1 MGELKMKL
9 TRQVLK
15 EMVLRE
21 MATFHSAKEKI
32 GAGKTFAVFSS
43 YRGERSARQNRIVD
57 QQVREFLKSTGYP
70 YTVVEG
76 GYKETPKDPITGEP
90 TGEESVSQIEKSYLV
105 FDDETRPDVAKTGM
119 SLFDVANRACAMSD
133 QESFSYGYPRTI
145 VEPNGEERQEPFIA
159 IYPTGA
165 PAPGEEHRIK
175 KSWSGPWNSL
185 DKMMNDT
192 GYYTK
197 VRGTK
202 ATFAESIRQLRQQ
215 VDNSKSELEKRGLRH
230 QIEVLLEL
238 QRMK

>member
-1 MGELKMKL
+1 MKL
-9 TRQVLK
+9 TKNLLE
-15 EMVLRE
+15 EMILRE
-21 MATFHSAKEKI
+21 MATFEKAKTKI

-43 YRGERSARQNRIVD
+43 YRGERSARENRIVD
-57 QQVREFLKSTGYP
+57 QKVREFLNSTGYP

-76 GYKETPKDPITGEP
+76 GYKETPKDPETGEP

-105 FDDETRPDVAKTGM
+105 FEDEVRPDVPKTDM
-119 SLFDVANRACAMSD
+119 SLFDVANRACRMSD

-145 VEPNGEERQEPFIA
+145 VEPTGEERQEPFIA

-165 PAPGEEHRIK
+165 PEPGEDHRIK

-185 DKMMNDT
+185 DRMMQDT

-202 ATFAESIRQLRQQ
+202 ATFAESIRSLKQQ
-215 VDNSKSELEKRGLRH
+215 VRDSKSELEKRDLRH

-238 QRMK
+238 QRIR

>member
-1 MGELKMKL
+1 
-9 TRQVLK
+9 
-15 EMVLRE
+15 
-21 MATFHSAKEKI
+21 MATFQSAKNKI
-32 GAGKTFAVFSS
+32 GTGKTFAVFST
-43 YRGERSARQNRIVD
+43 YRGERSARENRVVD
-57 QQVREFLKSTGYP
+57 QQVRQFLNSTGYP

-76 GYKETPKDPITGEP
+76 GYKETPKDPTTGEP
-90 TGEESVSQIEKSYLV
+90 TGEESVSQIEKSYLI
-105 FDDETRPDVAKTGM
+105 FEDESRPDVLKTGM

-145 VEPNGEERQEPFIA
+145 IEPNGEERQEPFIA
-159 IYPTGA
+159 IYATGA
-165 PAPGEEHRIK
+165 PEPGEEHRIK

-202 ATFAESIRQLRQQ
+202 ATFAESIHRLKEQ
-215 VDNSKSELEKRGLRH
+215 VKNSKSELEKRNLRY

-238 QRMK
+238 QRIR